1 MCKVIWVEVLERVEI
16 LLLKSWD
23 DAMGWVGV
31 FKLRNR
37 MDEFDYKNTKC
48 LDEYRCM
55 CWREMCKKYN

>member
-1 MCKVIWVEVLERVEI
+1 MCKVIWVEALGRVEI

-37 MDEFDYKNTKC
+37 MGEYSITKVQSVSMSTVDVC
-48 LDEYRCM
+48 VRD
-55 CWREMCKKYN
+55 

>member
-37 MDEFDYKNTKC
+37 IGRVLDYKSTNC
-48 LDEYRCM
+48 LDE
-55 CWREMCKKYN
+55 